1 MENLYENSY
10 CPKPIGNTF
19 LCSKVAGIS
28 STFERCNTGVKKEYL
43 IKNIVLYNELVSKI
57 DESCGS
63 FGTGYPFYALE
74 RDLGG
79 NLPIIKEQIRYNDQL
94 IRESFL
100 SKSSIWPCYQ
110 CLQVNGE
117 IMADLKNVC
126 KSCRKIEGSLK
137 PRKVI
142 NRLPDM
148 DLWMVCEE
156 RNMKEAIE
164 QLTSLFHE
172 YQIHSSD
179 INPIQTM
186 KDLEEIVDQIEQ
198 QRIPEK
204 MLPIDAHIIG
214 YSTLLSLIKQV
225 PLILDQSSKNS
236 DTPYL
241 PIHPLSLR
249 KTWQYD
255 DVAYNFI
262 HDFLSSFT
270 EFSLEENLQKILTDV
285 RGVVANNYTL
295 DELYHYLIITGP
307 KSVKERHKT
316 LSLKD
321 RFEEGIESWK
331 K

>member
-1 MENLYENSY
+1 MENLYENSC

-28 STFERCNTGVKKEYL
+28 NTFETCNTEVKKEYL

-57 DESCGS
+57 EESCGS
-63 FGTGYPFYALE
+63 FGTGYPFYALT

-79 NLPIIKEQIRYNDQL
+79 NLPIIEEQIRYNHQL
-94 IRESFL
+94 IKESLL

-156 RNMKEAIE
+156 SNIPKAIE

-172 YQIHSSD
+172 YQIQSSD

-186 KDLEEIVDQIEQ
+186 KDLEEIVDQIKQ

-225 PLILDQSSKNS
+225 PLILDQSSKS
-236 DTPYL
+236 KDTPYL

-285 RGVVANNYTL
+285 RGVVANSYTL
-295 DELYHYLIITGP
+295 DELYHFLIITGP

-321 RFEEGIESWK
+321 RFEERIKSWK